1 MITTQAAQSTRVLHC
16 KPSSYLLSG
25 RKTRTQAD
33 AGHGRVEWTIT
44 REKAAEWK
52 HSFATKLLDHSPVCE
67 QLLPVQYSG
76 PCKACRKGLTVPI
89 RFPSADKATK
99 ADRTRSAPRPHTLRK
114 RSAAT
119 SSFECTISSFVEAA
133 DERMSRRF
141 RISKKR

>member
-1 MITTQAAQSTRVLHC
+1 MITTQAAQSTSMLHY
-16 KPSSYLLSG
+16 KSSSHLISE

-33 AGHGRVEWTIT
+33 AGHGRVEWAIA

-67 QLLPVQYSG
+67 QLLPVQYLGS
-76 PCKACRKGLTVPI
+76 CKVCRRGLTVPI
-89 RFPSADKATK
+89 RFPSADNATK
-99 ADRTRSAPRPHTLRK
+99 ADKTRSAPRPHTLRK

-133 DERMSRRF
+133 DERMSRRV
-141 RISKKR
+141 RTSKKR